1 MKKYLIIVSLIFI
14 LFLAMITVLTER
26 KSEKSGGVDFGN
38 YTVDV
43 NEIEHLIADNDT
55 ETALIKA
62 AELKKDISE
71 QPSET
76 DTSKYLW
83 IMFIAS
89 SGLILN
95 FVNTMIMSI
104 HTRQKEIAALQ
115 GMTGKQ
121 LRKMLIYEG
130 LIYVSGAGAVSLLLN
145 LISFPLGR
153 FVEKVFWF
161 CEFKYSFIP
170 LAVTIPVLVAA
181 GIIIPIVTYR
191 IYVKKSIVERLR
203 TNE

>member
-1 MKKYLIIVSLIFI
+1 
-14 LFLAMITVLTER
+14 
-26 KSEKSGGVDFGN
+26 
-38 YTVDV
+38 
-43 NEIEHLIADNDT
+43 
-55 ETALIKA
+55 
-62 AELKKDISE
+62 
-71 QPSET
+71 
-76 DTSKYLW
+76 
-83 IMFIAS
+83 MFIALGTVLGVIV
-89 SGLILN
+89 GLIGILN

-115 GMTGKQ
+115 AIGMTGKQ
-121 LRKMLIYEG
+121 LRKMLLYEG
-130 LIYVSGAGAVSLLLN
+130 LIYVSGAGVVSLLLN

-181 GIIIPIVTYR
+181 GILIPIVTYR